1 MAMILKSMK
10 RWGWTVCFA
19 LVLSLAGCLSQHPSS
34 PKPEPVKLEGKI
46 SVSSEYASYKAKY
59 AQDGDDQTFWR
70 PLTTDTND
78 HEVWVSL
85 DFGSEAELN
94 RIEMDMTGV
103 AKRPVGLYLPESYE
117 VKILTDPSF
126 KGKYGDDPQKWRTVA
141 SRVKSDYASGIDSIS
156 FETVRARRLAI
167 VFQVEKVGT
176 GTTPAP
182 RLKEL
187 QVYGWKGKDEEM
199 KDTTEAAAAEAEEKV
214 SNQQPAVNLPEPK
227 PVDRIPFSKEN
238 FHIYLFL
245 GQSNMAGR
253 APLEPQDMIVVE
265 RSYLFNL
272 DGQWEPAQPGVL
284 PGSKFSSLQGMNRYS
299 SVEVPTKYNGMN
311 PAFLFA
317 QTVSMNVPDIGIGI
331 VSNAKGGTLIREWEK
346 GTELYNE
353 ALRRV
358 KEAMEYG
365 TLKAIMWQ
373 QGESDRRNIHYAY
386 QLEGLIRDFRQD
398 LNMEDLPFFVG
409 EVPKVPKE
417 GNPEKMELS
426 IQFNEMLAKLAEKV
440 PGVYLVSAD
449 GFDDIG
455 DGTHIDTVGQ
465 RMFGVRFAEQTLKA
479 VYGMETVRF
488 KPKTE
493 SETSAAD
500 TICSCILTFN
510 GDPVTLAE
518 PPFMAGGQ
526 LFVPLEEVMAF
537 IGAGLDRPSGSEF
550 ISIRKGEVQVELQ
563 IGSENAYIN
572 GRAAT
577 LDISPV
583 ERKNK
588 VFVPFRFLEEIVTA
602 MGASAEL
609 REDSESKTI
618 AVSTNR

>member
-1 MAMILKSMK
+1 LCI
-10 RWGWTVCFA
+10 
-19 LVLSLAGCLSQHPSS
+19 AGCEPLLTASPKPS
-34 PKPEPVKLEGKI
+34 PKPEPVKLEGKV
-46 SVSSEYASYKAKY
+46 SVSSEYASYKAAY
-59 AQDGDDQTFWR
+59 MQDGDVRTYWR

-78 HEVWVSL
+78 REVWISL
-85 DFGSEAELN
+85 DFGSEAELS

-103 AKRPVGLYLPESYE
+103 AKRPTGLYLPESYE
-117 VKILTDPSF
+117 VKVLTDPTY
-126 KGKYGDDPQKWRTVA
+126 KGKYGADPSKWRTIA
-141 SRVKSDYASGIDSIS
+141 SRVKSDYPSGIDSIS
-156 FETVRARRLAI
+156 FESVRARRLAI
-167 VFQVEKVGT
+167 VFQVEQVGT

-187 QVYGWKGKDEEM
+187 QVYGWKGKNEDMEDL
-199 KDTTEAAAAEAEEKV
+199 KDSNETAAAEAE
-214 SNQQPAVNLPEPK
+214 QPAANKQPDVNLPEPK
-227 PVDRIPFSKEN
+227 PVDRIPFDKEH

-253 APLEPQDMIVVE
+253 APLEPQDMMVIE

-272 DGQWEPAQPGVL
+272 DGRWEPAQPGVL
-284 PGSKFSSLQGMNRYS
+284 AGSKFKTLQGMNRYS

-317 QTVSMNVPDIGIGI
+317 QTVAMNVPDIGIGI

-358 KEAMEYG
+358 KEAMQFG

-373 QGESDRRNIHYAY
+373 QGESDRRNIHYTT
-386 QLEGLIRDFRQD
+386 QLEKLIRDFRRD

-409 EVPKVPKE
+409 EVPKIPKV
-417 GNPEKMELS
+417 GDPEKMELS
-426 IQFNEMLAKLAEKV
+426 IRFNEMLAKMAEKV
-440 PGVYLVSAD
+440 PGVYLVSSD

-465 RMFGVRFAEQTLKA
+465 RTFGVRFAEQTLKA
-479 VYGMETVRF
+479 IYGMETVRF
-488 KPKTE
+488 KPRTE
-493 SETSAAD
+493 SVTPTTDATCRCA
-500 TICSCILTFN
+500 ITFN
-510 GDPVTLAE
+510 GDPVSPAE

-537 IGAGLDRPSGSEF
+537 IGADLERVSGSEF
-550 ISIRKGEVQVELQ
+550 ASIRKGEVHVELQ

-572 GRAAT
+572 GRVAT

-583 ERKNK
+583 EKNNRL
-588 VFVPFRFLEEIVTA
+588 FVPFRFLEEIVVA

-609 REDSESKTI
+609 REDAESKTI
-618 AVSTNR
+618 AVRTGR